1 MIDLY
6 DYLYDI
12 RNSLASKNKVG
23 GRGGRGGANEN
34 WNLCSNEFFLSVK
47 HLHTFS

>member
-23 GRGGRGGANEN
+23 GRGGGGGEQTKIGIFAVMN
-34 WNLCSNEFFLSVK
+34 FFCL
-47 HLHTFS
+47 

>member
-12 RNSLASKNKVG
+12 RNPLASKNKVG
-23 GRGGRGGANEN
+23 GRGGGGGSKRKLES
-34 WNLCSNEFFLSVK
+34 LQ
-47 HLHTFS
+47 